1 MTTPPPLPPLPPQGD
16 AGGPIP
22 FATPVAP
29 PPVPQ
34 YGPPGMSGANPF
46 GVPSLECPPLP
57 PPPSGNDPGFSI
69 HWAAFVALVP
79 FVLVRFIA
87 GADRATAAGLED
99 ARAIGF
105 QMGYAAWPVAIAA
118 LLAWVA
124 FKIFGRPRQLSTG
137 IFLAIYVLFTVPS
150 FVALVRGPKPT
161 MASTST
167 PSLDAS
173 VYLRDVPKSGTVR
186 VSRSTGTRRASSA
199 GSAGTAGGPGTPG
212 APVDA
217 EAPNGVVIS
226 PSAPR
231 DAGGAANRGG
241 GGTAGGSP
249 FVRPGRGGI
258 QIAGQSPGA
267 PAGPRPTV
275 ESLEADAT
283 RMVLDAHTQA
293 RTAAQK
299 FKQAGGWNMSGVRTP
314 ADLEQRIAANE
325 LVVARLKGVREAY
338 AAGAHHLRMRL
349 TGAGVAATDL
359 EGKIDGWGA
368 GLRAEQ
374 EQQVALMAERVFASG
389 RDQLRFLRR
398 HWGQWK
404 YDPRMQG
411 CKFDTLQL
419 LEQFNKHQAEF
430 RSAQKAVNEA
440 VNRAG
445 GTQLQ
450 IM

>member
-16 AGGPIP
+16 AGGAIP

-29 PPVPQ
+29 
-34 YGPPGMSGANPF
+34 PPGMSGANPF
-46 GVPSLECPPLP
+46 GVPSLDCPPLP
-57 PPPSGNDPGFSI
+57 PPPSENDPGFSI
-69 HWAAFVALVP
+69 HWAAYVALVP

-124 FKIFGRPRQLSTG
+124 FKIFGRPRQLGTG

-150 FVALVRGPKPT
+150 FVALLRGPKPT
-161 MASTST
+161 MAANT
-167 PSLDAS
+167 PSFDDKL
-173 VYLRDVPKSGTVR
+173 YVPVLPGGDGTVR
-186 VSRSTGTRRASSA
+186 VSRSTGTRRGGGAA
-199 GSAGTAGGPGTPG
+199 G
-212 APVDA
+212 
-217 EAPNGVVIS
+217 
-226 PSAPR
+226 
-231 DAGGAANRGG
+231 AGGAAPESGISISPSGPRDPAGAAERGG
-241 GGTAGGSP
+241 STGGTAGASP

-258 QIAGQSPGA
+258 QIAGQAPGA
-267 PAGPRPTV
+267 PAGARPTV

-283 RMVLDAHTQA
+283 RMVLDAHAQA
-293 RTAAQK
+293 RAAAQK

-325 LVVARLKGVREAY
+325 LVVARLKNVRDAY

-349 TGAGVAATDL
+349 TGAGVASPDV
-359 EGKIDGWGA
+359 EGKIDAWAA
-368 GLRAEQ
+368 GLRGQQ
-374 EQQVALMAERVFASG
+374 EQQVALMAERTFASG

-404 YDPRMQG
+404 YDPRMQA

-419 LEQFNKHQAEF
+419 LEQFNKHEAEF

-450 IM
+450 IL